1 MRISLLFLMSLFV
14 FSAVS
19 AKPVLVLSEEII
31 DFGDVNIADGHQ
43 AKMLVVKNEGDEPLV
58 INQVSST
65 CHCVEASWWIRP
77 IEPGAS
83 DTIQIDFEPDV
94 SGKVSKKLIIY
105 SNAQNRRVPFRVKA
119 DVHFT
124 GIPRRLED

>member
-1 MRISLLFLMSLFV
+1 MRISLLFSMSL
-14 FSAVS
+14 SSLISS
-19 AKPVLVLSEEII
+19 AKPVLELSEEIV
-31 DFGDVNIADGHQ
+31 DFGAVRLDETVHR
-43 AKMLVVKNEGDEPLV
+43 KVLLVKNVGDEPLV

-65 CHCVEASWWIRP
+65 CHCVEAGWWIRP

-94 SGKVSKKLIIY
+94 SGRVSKKLIIY

-124 GIPRRLED
+124 GIPRLLED

>member
-1 MRISLLFLMSLFV
+1 MRISLFFLMSLFV

-43 AKMLVVKNEGDEPLV
+43 TKMLVVKNEGDEPLV

-65 CHCVEASWWIRP
+65 CHCVEAEWGIRP
-77 IEPGAS
+77 IAS
-83 DTIQIDFEPDV
+83 MSTDSIKIVLNLDM
-94 SGKVSKKLIIY
+94 SGVISKKLIVY
-105 SNAQNRRVPFRVKA
+105 SNAKNKRTVFRVKA
-119 DVHFT
+119 KA
-124 GIPRRLED
+124 IRKK

>member
-1 MRISLLFLMSLFV
+1 MRINLLFIMLVSSL
-14 FSAVS
+14 SVS
-19 AKPVLVLSEEII
+19 AKPVLELSEEIV
-31 DFGDVNIADGHQ
+31 DFGAVRLDPTVHR
-43 AKMLVVKNEGDEPLV
+43 KKLLVKNVGDEPLV

-77 IEPGAS
+77 IEPGSS